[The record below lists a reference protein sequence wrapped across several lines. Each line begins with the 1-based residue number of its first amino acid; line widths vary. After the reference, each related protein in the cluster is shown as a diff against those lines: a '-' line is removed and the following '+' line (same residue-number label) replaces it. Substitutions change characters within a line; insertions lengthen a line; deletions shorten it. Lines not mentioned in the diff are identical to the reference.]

1 MNERQKEVMQ
11 AQVDREKEILNRL
24 KLVYAQAQDDCAN
37 KIIDLSRRRDME
49 NIQSIIYQK
58 KYQEAIDSFTTS
70 LEINEFQAHTH
81 FRRAL
86 AYYEVNEFENS
97 MNDLDAAIKL
107 GMKQEEYKFLQE
119 KLVQKFGMNM

>member
-1 MNERQKEVMQ
+1 MAFFSMN
-11 AQVDREKEILNRL
+11 
-24 KLVYAQAQDDCAN
+24 KLEDALEDFNTSIECDPKAFRTHYYKGIV
-37 KIIDLSRRRDME
+37 LS
-49 NIQSIIYQK
+49 IQK

>member
-1 MNERQKEVMQ
+1 MNNFD
-11 AQVDREKEILNRL
+11 AAL
-24 KLVYAQAQDDCAN
+24 KDFNVSIENDPSAFRTHYY
-37 KIIDLSRRRDME
+37 KGIVLS
-49 NIQSIIYQK
+49 IQK
-58 KYQEAIDSFTTS
+58 KYKEAIECFTTS

-86 AYYEVNEFENS
+86 AYYEINEYENS

-107 GMKQEEYKFLQE
+107 GMKAEEYKFLQE